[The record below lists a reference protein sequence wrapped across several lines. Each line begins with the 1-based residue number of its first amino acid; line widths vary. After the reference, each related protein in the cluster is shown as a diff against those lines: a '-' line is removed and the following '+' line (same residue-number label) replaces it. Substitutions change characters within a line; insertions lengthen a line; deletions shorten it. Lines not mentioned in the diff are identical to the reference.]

1 MVSKW
6 YLISKTKSSSYRKN
20 ILILLH
26 KKEMTPRELEKET
39 KIKISHISRALKE
52 LSKLGLVKCLTP
64 SIRRSKIYSI
74 TKLGGD
80 ILEKL

>member
-6 YLISKTKSSSYRKN
+6 YLISKTKSSSYRKSV
-20 ILILLH
+20 LILLN

-52 LSKLGLVKCLTP
+52 LSDLRLVKCLTP
-64 SIRRSKIYSI
+64 DLRRSKIYSI
-74 TKLGGD
+74 TKLGGE
-80 ILEKL
+80 ILRKL